1 MDQKISKN
9 MEESPGPLTP
19 GHDHRLMH
27 INDLITSARSRM
39 VAEEPGTRAQAHAW
53 EKLKHLLGLKDRGVM
68 FIPKF

>member
-1 MDQKISKN
+1 MALTTKSN
-9 MEESPGPLTP
+9 NPGPLTP

-39 VAEEPGTRAQAHAW
+39 VAEEPGTRAQAQAW